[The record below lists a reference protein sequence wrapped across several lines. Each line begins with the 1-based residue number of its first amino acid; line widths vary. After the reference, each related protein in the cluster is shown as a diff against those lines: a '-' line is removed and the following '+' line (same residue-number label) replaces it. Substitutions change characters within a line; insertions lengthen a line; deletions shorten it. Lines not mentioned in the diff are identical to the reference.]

1 MDVNSKLQH
10 SPEAVYQT
18 IGEEAV
24 LINLNTGSY
33 YSLNDTGTIFWE
45 LLDGHRTVSECARR
59 IAAEYEVEV
68 EIVEADLLELAID
81 LKGEGLIIG

>member
-1 MDVNSKLQH
+1 LDANCKLQH
-10 SPEAVYQT
+10 SPDAVYET
-18 IGEEAV
+18 VGEEAI

-45 LLDGHRTVSECARR
+45 LVDGQRTVSDCACR

-68 EIVEADLLELAID
+68 EVVESDLLELAID
-81 LKGEGLIIG
+81 LEDEGLLIV